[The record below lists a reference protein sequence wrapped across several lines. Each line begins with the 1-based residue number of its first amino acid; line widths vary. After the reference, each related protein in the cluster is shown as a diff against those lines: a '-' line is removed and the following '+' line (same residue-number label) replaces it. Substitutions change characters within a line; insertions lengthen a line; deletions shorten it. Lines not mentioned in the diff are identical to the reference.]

1 MKILIVEPGNKPRPA
16 EIEGS
21 LASMQKIVGGP
32 IQALYPFRAPVALIC
47 NDEGKLLNL
56 PLNRPLYDPDTGVL
70 YDVVAG
76 TFFLCAAPAGSDH
89 FESLSEEQIQ
99 RYSKYYG
106 GGAIHG

>member
-1 MKILIVEPGNKPRPA
+1 MKILIVEPGGKPRPA

-21 LASMQKIVGGP
+21 LASMQKVVGGV
-32 IQALYPFRAPVALIC
+32 IQALYPFREPVALIC
-47 NDEGKLLNL
+47 NDEGKLLHL
-56 PLNRPLYDPDTGVL
+56 PLNRPLYHPDTGGL
-70 YDVVAG
+70 YDIVAG
-76 TFFLCAAPAGSDH
+76 TFFLCAAPGDSDR